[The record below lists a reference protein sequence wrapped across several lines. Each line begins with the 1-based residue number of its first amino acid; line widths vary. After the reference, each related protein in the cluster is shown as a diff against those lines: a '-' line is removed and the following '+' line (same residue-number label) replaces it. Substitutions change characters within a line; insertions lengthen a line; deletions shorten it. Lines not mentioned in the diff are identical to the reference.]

1 MKGALRL
8 SRMATRPATRNIGR
22 LSEIAQVAVKHGFGY
37 FFERH
42 RLTDLFPWIGR
53 DGAEMPSDRGRRLRE
68 MLDELGPTFVK
79 FGQLLSTRPDIVPPD
94 IVVELQKL
102 QDDVRPIP
110 FEDVRR
116 VIHEELGLTIEQA
129 FLEFDE
135 QPTAAASIGQVHHA
149 LLPNGE
155 RVAVKVQRPNA
166 PRQIESDISLL
177 FQAARLAKE
186 RVRALDFIDAEQV
199 VDEFAR
205 SIRSELDYR
214 AEARNAE
221 IFRRNFAGEPDVI
234 IPRVYW
240 TYSRRRVLV
249 LELLEGTQLADLDV
263 AALSQAERRD
273 LAYRIAQTWMTMI
286 FRHGFFHG
294 DPHPANVF
302 VLDGGA
308 AIGLVD
314 FGQVGKLT
322 DDDMSRLTGLFID
335 AANERVDALP
345 RRLAELGVR
354 YPRERE
360 EEFTDELR
368 DVYYRYYGVSLA
380 EIDPL
385 QVIREAFDVIY
396 RMNLRLP
403 TRFVLLDKAIA
414 TLASVGIELY
424 PDFNVFEIAKPYARN
439 LMLERFSPERMF
451 ARAEKE
457 SRELF
462 RVATSLPYQLHDVLE
477 ELRDGQVDVGF
488 VHKGLDEFM
497 HKVDVAF
504 NRLVVALIVVGGLI
518 GSSLIGIFA
527 KHGPFVFGVN
537 FLSFIGFLLSGALG
551 IWLLWGVIRSGR
563 L

>member
-1 MKGALRL
+1 
-8 SRMATRPATRNIGR
+8 MARPATRNIGR

-53 DGAEMPSDRGRRLRE
+53 DGTDQLPSERGRHLRE

-102 QDDVRPIP
+102 QDDVRPVP
-110 FEDVRR
+110 FSDVER
-116 VIHEELGLTIEQA
+116 VIREELGLTIEQA
-129 FLEFDE
+129 FAHFDE
-135 QPTAAASIGQVHHA
+135 TPTAAASIGQVYHA
-149 LLPNGE
+149 LLPNGD

-166 PRQIESDISLL
+166 PRQIESDIALL
-177 FQAARLAKE
+177 YQAARLAKE
-186 RVRALDFIDAEQV
+186 RVRALDFIDAEQI

-205 SIRSELDYR
+205 SIRGELDYR

-221 IFRRNFAGEPDVI
+221 VFRRNFAGNSEVR

-240 TYSRRRVLV
+240 SYTRQRVLV
-249 LELLEGTQLADLDV
+249 LELLVGTQLADLDV
-263 AALSQAERRD
+263 TRLSQAQRRH
-273 LAYRIAQTWMTMI
+273 LAYRIAETWMTMI

-302 VLDGGA
+302 VLDDGG

-322 DDDMSRLTGLFID
+322 DEDMSKLTRLFID
-335 AANERVDALP
+335 AANERVEALP

-354 YPRERE
+354 YPRDRE
-360 EEFTDELR
+360 EEFAGLLR
-368 DVYYRYYGVSLA
+368 EVYYRYYGVGLA

-385 QVIREAFDVIY
+385 QVIREAFDIIY
-396 RMNLRLP
+396 KLNLRLP

-424 PDFNVFEIAKPYARN
+424 PDFNVFEVAKPYARN
-439 LMLERFSPERMF
+439 LMIERFSPERILS
-451 ARAEKE
+451 RAQKE
-457 SRELF
+457 STEIARI
-462 RVATSLPYQLHDVLE
+462 AAAMPYQLYDFLE
-477 ELRDGQVDVGF
+477 QIRDGQIEVGF
-488 VHKGLDEFM
+488 VHKGLDDFM

-504 NRLVVALIVVGGLI
+504 NRLVIALIVVGGLI

-551 IWLLWGVIRSGR
+551 IWLLLGVIRSGR

>member
-1 MKGALRL
+1 
-8 SRMATRPATRNIGR
+8 MASPATRNIGR

-42 RLTDLFPWIGR
+42 RLTDLFPWVSR
-53 DGAEMPSDRGRRLRE
+53 DGSAETQSDRGRRLRE
-68 MLDELGPTFVK
+68 TLDELGPTFVK

-102 QDDVRPIP
+102 QDDVTPIP
-110 FEDVRR
+110 YTQVER
-116 VIHEELGLTIEQA
+116 VIREELGVTIEQA

-135 QPTAAASIGQVHHA
+135 QPTAAASIGQVHRA
-149 LLPNGE
+149 LLPNGD

-166 PRQIESDISLL
+166 QRQIESDIALL

-221 IFRRNFAGEPDVI
+221 VFRRNFAGQEDVR

-240 TYSRRRVLV
+240 TYTRRRLLV
-249 LELLEGTQLADLDV
+249 LELLEGTQLADLDTSS
-263 AALSQAERRD
+263 LTQAERRD
-273 LAYRIAQTWMTMI
+273 LAYRIAEAWMTMI

-294 DPHPANVF
+294 DPHPANIF
-302 VLDGGA
+302 VLDGGKVV
-308 AIGLVD
+308 GLVD

-322 DDDMSRLTGLFID
+322 DDDMSKLTRLFID
-335 AANERVDALP
+335 AANERVESLP
-345 RRLAELGVR
+345 RRLGELGVR
-354 YPRERE
+354 YPRDRE
-360 EEFTDELR
+360 EEFAEQLR

-385 QVIREAFDVIY
+385 EVIREAFEVIY
-396 RMNLRLP
+396 RLNLRLP
-403 TRFVLLDKAIA
+403 TRFVMLDKAIA

-424 PDFNVFEIAKPYARN
+424 PDFNVFEVAKPYARN
-439 LMLERFSPERMF
+439 LLLERFSPGRMLSR
-451 ARAEKE
+451 ARKE
-457 SRELF
+457 SSELA
-462 RVATSLPYQLHDVLE
+462 RVASTLPYQVHDVLE
-477 ELRDGQVDVGF
+477 ELRDGQIDVGF

-551 IWLLWGVIRSGR
+551 VWLLWGVIRSGR

>member
-1 MKGALRL
+1 
-8 SRMATRPATRNIGR
+8 MAQPATRNVRR

-42 RLTDLFPWIGR
+42 RLTDLFPWIDRDGR
-53 DGAEMPSDRGRRLRE
+53 DETPSDRGRRLRE
-68 MLDELGPTFVK
+68 MLEELGPTFVK

-94 IVVELQKL
+94 VVVELQKL

-110 FEDVRR
+110 FAEVERVVR
-116 VIHEELGLTIEQA
+116 EELGLTIEQA

-135 QPTAAASIGQVHHA
+135 RPTAAASIGQVHHA

-205 SIRSELDYR
+205 SIRGELDYR

-221 IFRRNFAGEPDVI
+221 VFRRNFAGNPEVK
-234 IPRVYW
+234 IPRVFWSY
-240 TYSRRRVLV
+240 TRRRVLA
-249 LELLEGTQLADLDV
+249 LELLEGTQLADIDV
-263 AALSQAERRD
+263 ASLSAAERRD
-273 LAYRIAQTWMTMI
+273 LTYRAAEIWMTMI

-302 VLDGGA
+302 VLTDGGV
-308 AIGLVD
+308 IGLVD

-322 DDDMSRLTGLFID
+322 DDDMSKLTRLFID
-335 AANERVDALP
+335 AANERVDVLP

-360 EEFTDELR
+360 EEFAEELR
-368 DVYYRYYGVSLA
+368 EIYYRYYGVSLA
-380 EIDPL
+380 DVDPL
-385 QVIREAFDVIY
+385 QVIREAFDLIY
-396 RMNLRLP
+396 SMNLRLP
-403 TRFVLLDKAIA
+403 TRFVLLDKTIA

-424 PDFNVFEIAKPYARN
+424 PDFNVFEVAKPYARN
-439 LMLERFSPERMF
+439 LLVERFSPERVL
-451 ARAEKE
+451 ARARKE
-457 SRELF
+457 SGDLARIGAAF
-462 RVATSLPYQLHDVLE
+462 PYQVSDFME
-477 ELRDGQVDVGF
+477 QIRDGQIEVGF
-488 VHKGLDEFM
+488 VHKGLDDFM

-504 NRLVVALIVVGGLI
+504 NRLVIALIVVGGLI
-518 GSSLIGIFA
+518 GSSLIGIFS
-527 KHGPFVFGVN
+527 KHGPFVAGVN

-551 IWLLWGVIRSGR
+551 IWLLWAVIRSGR

>member
-1 MKGALRL
+1 
-8 SRMATRPATRNIGR
+8 MASPATRNIGR
-22 LSEIAQVAVKHGFGY
+22 LSEIAQVAVRHGFGY

-42 RLTDLFPWIGR
+42 RLTDLFPWVNR
-53 DGAEMPSDRGRRLRE
+53 DGSAETPSDRGRRLRE

-110 FEDVRR
+110 FADVER
-116 VIHEELGLTIEQA
+116 VIREELGVTIEQA

-166 PRQIESDISLL
+166 PRQIESDIALL

-221 IFRRNFAGEPDVI
+221 AFRRNFAGREDVK

-240 TYSRRRVLV
+240 TYTRERLLV
-249 LELLEGTQLADLDV
+249 LELLEGTQLADLDTG
-263 AALSQAERRD
+263 ALTPAERRD
-273 LAYRIAQTWMTMI
+273 LAYRIAETWMAMI

-294 DPHPANVF
+294 DPHPANIF

-322 DDDMSRLTGLFID
+322 DDDMSKLTRLFID
-335 AANERVDALP
+335 ATNERVDLLP

-354 YPRERE
+354 YPRDRE
-360 EEFTDELR
+360 EEFGEELR
-368 DVYYRYYGVSLA
+368 EVYYRYYGVSLA

-385 QVIREAFDVIY
+385 QVIREAFEVIY
-396 RMNLRLP
+396 RLNLRLP
-403 TRFVLLDKAIA
+403 TRFVMLDKAIA
-414 TLASVGIELY
+414 TLASVGTELY
-424 PDFNVFEIAKPYARN
+424 PDFNVFEVAKPYART
-439 LMLERFSPERMF
+439 LMLERFSPERVLS
-451 ARAEKE
+451 RAQKE
-457 SRELF
+457 SSELA
-462 RVATSLPYQLHDVLE
+462 RIAATLPHQVHDVLE
-477 ELRDGQVDVGF
+477 ELRDGQIDVGF
-488 VHKGLDEFM
+488 VHKGLDDFM

-527 KHGPFVFGVN
+527 THGPFVFGVN

-551 IWLLWGVIRSGR
+551 VWLLWGVIRSGR